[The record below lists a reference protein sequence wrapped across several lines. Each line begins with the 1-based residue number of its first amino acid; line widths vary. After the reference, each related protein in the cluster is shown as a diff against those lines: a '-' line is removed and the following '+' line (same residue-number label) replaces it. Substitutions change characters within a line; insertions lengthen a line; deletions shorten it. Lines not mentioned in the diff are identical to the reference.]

1 MLLCVAQRVLCALAF
16 VALLNSP
23 RTATAEC
30 PLIGAPTRSAFPRA
44 DQPGLFDWPIDI
56 EPEEG
61 ADEIVTDRPDFTE
74 ASSTVGAGMLQ
85 FENGYTYGFDGAGP
99 GRTHTHSYPETL
111 MRYGVFADWLELRL
125 AFSYGQEIAGPTSIS
140 GARDLYL
147 GMKVGLNQQ
156 QGFVPEMALVPQM
169 TVPTGHHSF
178 TNDRFLPGVNWLYG
192 WDINDFLATGGS
204 TQVNR
209 AVDDG
214 TGRDYTLWA
223 QSWTVNYSLTEKL
236 GAYTEWFALIPDDAD
251 TARTQHYFDGGF
263 TFKFTPNVQGD
274 VRAGIG
280 LNEAADDYF
289 VGVGLS
295 WRMK

>member
-1 MLLCVAQRVLCALAF
+1 MRNCFALRAYACLAILLAPL
-16 VALLNSP
+16 P
-23 RTATAEC
+23 ATAAW
-30 PLIGAPTRSAFPRA
+30 PLIGAPACEMFPGA
-44 DQPGLFDWPIDI
+44 DQPGLFDWPTDI

-74 ASSTVGAGMLQ
+74 ASSTVGAGVLQ

-99 GRTHTHSYPETL
+99 GSTYTHSYPETL
-111 MRYGVFADWLELRL
+111 MRYGVFADWLELRA
-125 AFSYGQEIAGPTSIS
+125 AFSYGHEIAGPTSIS

-147 GMKVGLNQQ
+147 GMKLGLTQQ
-156 QGFVPEMALVPQM
+156 QGPFPEMALVPQM
-169 TVPTGHHSF
+169 TVPTGHESF
-178 TNDRFLPGVNWLYG
+178 TNDRVLPGLNWLYG

-214 TGRDYTLWA
+214 TGHDYTLWA
-223 QSWTVNYSLTEKL
+223 QSWTINYSLTEKL
-236 GAYTEWFALIPDDAD
+236 GAYTEWFGLIPNDAD
-251 TARTQHYFDGGF
+251 TARTQHYFDGGL

-274 VRAGIG
+274 VRGGVG